1 MAGQDRSERPGGA
14 RGDAGTNGLDLRAR
28 LLTLR
33 TLLSALL
40 AVVLLVLL
48 FRVLLRVD
56 FGAMLGFV
64 ARADPLVLA
73 GAFFAHYVTFPLRAW
88 RWRYLLHHA
97 GIEVRLRDAT
107 EIFCLSWFVNLL
119 APARLGD
126 LYRVYLLRAHN
137 HAPLPQTIGTLLL
150 ERVFDILGV
159 FLVAVTAGLLS
170 FRGRVD
176 EEVEWLLFIGI
187 GLAVGIVVLVA
198 VLRAA
203 RGWVAQRLPARAESV
218 WQGLQEGADATMT
231 PKRAAVTGGI
241 TLVIWMIEGFRLYLV
256 IVALA
261 LPEIDIGPSAA
272 IFVSLI
278 SALFSI
284 LPLTPGGVGLV
295 EGGIVYAL
303 GVYGAST
310 DAAAAVALTDR
321 SITLVSVMVLGSIL
335 YLASRKARRGVST

>member
-1 MAGQDRSERPGGA
+1 MAAQDRSGRS
-14 RGDAGTNGLDLRAR
+14 GDAHGGRGENGLDLRAR
-28 LLTLR
+28 LLTRR
-33 TLLSALL
+33 TLFSVVL

-56 FGAMLGFV
+56 FGTMLSFV
-64 ARADPLVLA
+64 VRADPLILA
-73 GAFFAHYVTFPLRAW
+73 GGFIAHYLTFPLRAW
-88 RWRYLLHHA
+88 RWQYLLHHA
-97 GIEVRLRDAT
+97 GIQVRLRDAT

-126 LYRVYLLRAHN
+126 LYRAYLLRAHN
-137 HAPLPQTIGTLLL
+137 RAPLPQTIGTLLL

-159 FLVAVTAGLLS
+159 FVVAVTAGLLS

-176 EEVEWLLFIGI
+176 QEVEWLLFTGI
-187 GLAVGIVVLVA
+187 GLAAGIVAIVV

-203 RGWVAQRLPARAESV
+203 RGWVAVRLPARAESI
-218 WQGLQEGADATMT
+218 WQGLQEGAEATMT
-231 PKRAAVTGGI
+231 PGRAAVTGGI
-241 TLVIWMIEGFRLYLV
+241 TLVIWMIEGLRLYLV

-261 LPEIDIGPSAA
+261 LPEVDVGISAA

-303 GVYGAST
+303 GIYEVST

-335 YLASRKARRGVST
+335 YVASRKARRGVST